1 MKFPYKSFTEKELA
15 RMENGYHCIMMGGD
29 FQMHGDLVTFTP
41 KEVNRVYGEILD
53 DLVKLSKEGSP
64 KDAKYAIDL
73 IGSLRIIP
81 FRLH

>member
-15 RMENGYHCIMMGGD
+15 RMENGYYCILMGGD
-29 FQMHGDLVTFTP
+29 HAMHGEFVTFTS
-41 KEVNRVYGEILD
+41 KEANKVYNGILN
-53 DLVKLSKEGSP
+53 DLIKLSQEGSP
-64 KDAKYAIDL
+64 KDAKYAVDL